1 MTTRL
6 DVTFARKWG
15 ILGVFLSCAAIGAG
29 CDHTGAAGP
38 GDPPLPRGTAVF
50 SRATPGQL
58 ETVLAAPD
66 LALSAAQAALFV
78 AGLDHQSSGGQC
90 PQIITE
96 GDTQVT
102 VIGEGCMLPS
112 GGSYQGTARYTALA
126 PGSRLL
132 STRFD
137 DFRRSEA
144 SSLSLRMDGSAVF
157 TRTGEQDGVSTIRY
171 ATMLALAFYRHARP
185 DAGDDRKNVEAELV
199 LSAVCRSSMLDM
211 LTCELETGSWVNL
224 AGVGRFDI
232 EGSYDWNVGAIG
244 TPRISGTLVF
254 HGLEVLR
261 AEYPSQEGQCVQY
274 TIGDSAP
281 ETLCTRLG
289 GVLARVAPGAAG
301 PDRV

>member
-6 DVTFARKWG
+6 AVTFAREWG

-29 CDHTGAAGP
+29 CDDTGEAGP
-38 GDPPLPRGTAVF
+38 DDPPMPRGTAVF

-58 ETVLAAPD
+58 EIVLAAPD
-66 LALSAAQAALFV
+66 LALSAAEAALFV
-78 AGLDHQSSGGQC
+78 ASLDHQSSRGLC
-90 PQIITE
+90 PQIIPE

-144 SSLSLRMDGSAVF
+144 TSLSLHMDGSAVF
-157 TRTGEQDGVSTIRY
+157 TTIGEQDGVSSIRY
-171 ATMLALAFYRHARP
+171 ATMLALAFHRHARP
-185 DAGDDRKNVEAELV
+185 DADDRKNIEAELV
-199 LSAVCRSSMLDM
+199 LSAVCRSSTPDT
-211 LTCELETGSWVNL
+211 LTCELEPGSWVNL

-244 TPRISGTLVF
+244 TPRISGKLVF
-254 HGLEVLR
+254 YGLEVLR

-274 TIGDSAP
+274 TIDDSAP

-289 GVLARVAPGAAG
+289 GVLASLSPGTAG